1 MEVTN
6 GWLEVFAAIVI
17 LLLFINTGH
26 SKEKSHIEKSFS
38 VLLICHMLVLLLDAA
53 HWFLYGR
60 TDLFILMPILSFAPT
75 ILALIGNAVFIYF
88 LSEFLSQKGLASRK
102 AGILLLVFLVM
113 AIITW
118 ASFILLNGIQ
128 NATSLQTNYNE
139 LQYSWSYWLGHL
151 LWGAACVI
159 GIGFVFRCRRVLSK
173 NEMLSLISYGVF
185 LLIALLLRCFWD
197 GPQIFLATSLSLIWI
212 YAVTH
217 KAQAQRLSE
226 EEARLAQSRI
236 AILLSQIQ
244 PHFLYNTL
252 NSICGLCDENPKEAK
267 KITAEFADYLRHNLD
282 SLSQRAPIPFSEE
295 LRHIKIYFDIEKKR
309 FEDKLNIVYD
319 IKTYD
324 FLLPSLSVQPL
335 VENAVKHGIKKR
347 KAGGVITLSAREK
360 DTCFEI
366 SIEDNGVGFD
376 INAQNTNEKS
386 HLGIQNVKDRLR
398 AMCNGRLTIKSEVGV
413 GTTVLISIPK
423 GEPKQ

>member
-6 GWLEVFAAIVI
+6 GCLEVFAAIVI
-17 LLLFINTGH
+17 LILLINTGH
-26 SKEKSHIEKSFS
+26 SKEKTHLEKSFS
-38 VLLICHMLVLLLDAA
+38 ILLICHMLVLLLDAA

-60 TDLFILMPILSFAPT
+60 TDLPILMSILSFAPT

-88 LSEFLSQKGLASRK
+88 LFEFLSQKGLTSRK
-102 AGILLLVFLVM
+102 AGILLLLLLVM
-113 AIITW
+113 AILTW
-118 ASFILLNGIQ
+118 TSFILLNGIQ
-128 NATSLQTNYNE
+128 NATNLQTNHNE

-159 GIGFVFRCRRVLSK
+159 GMGFVFRCRRGLSK

-185 LLIALLLRCFWD
+185 LLIALLLRRFWD

-236 AILLSQIQ
+236 TILLSQIQ

-252 NSICGLCDENPKEAK
+252 TSICGLCDENPKEAK

-319 IKTYD
+319 IETDD

-335 VENAVKHGIKKR
+335 VENAVKHGIRKE
-347 KAGGVITLSAREK
+347 KAGGVITLSTKEK
-360 DTCFEI
+360 GTCFEI

-376 INAQNTNEKS
+376 INAQKTNEKS
-386 HLGIQNVKDRLR
+386 HLGIQNVRDRLW
-398 AMCNGRLTIKSEVGV
+398 AMCNGRLIVKSEVGV